1 MKVNKAGI
9 DLIKQFEG
17 CKLKAYKDSVGIWT
31 VGYGLTTA
39 AGFIEVTKGTA
50 ITQDE
55 ADYYLEKAVEK
66 FAGEIAPAF
75 QTNVSENEFS
85 ACVSL
90 AYNIG
95 SPRFK
100 KSSVLKHLNAGD
112 RERAADAFL
121 LWNKAGGKVLKG
133 LERRRAAERKF
144 FLTPARSVKPMPE
157 PAPKPAPQQHWLL
170 GLLRVILSLFS
181 SPWRPK

>member
-39 AGFIEVTKGTA
+39 AGFIEVTKGTT
-50 ITQDE
+50 ITQEE
-55 ADYYLEKAVEK
+55 ADHYLEKAVDK

-100 KSSVLKHLNAGD
+100 KSSVLKHLNAGS
-112 RERAADAFL
+112 REKAADAFL

-133 LERRRAAERKF
+133 LERRREAERDL
-144 FLTPARSVKPMPE
+144 FLTPARAVPQQPD
-157 PAPKPAPQQHWLL
+157 PAPVKLAWVEIVW
-170 GLLRVILSLFS
+170 GIILRFINSL
-181 SPWRPK
+181 KGGK